1 MIISLTPWS
10 ITTLLYG
17 PAKDVQSKQKQKHL
31 GVAKLK
37 TNDHWS
43 WVFDDIQLQSSVNST
58 FRSED
63 KISHPL

>member
-17 PAKDVQSKQKQKHL
+17 PAKDVQSKQNKNR
-31 GVAKLK
+31 VAKLK

-43 WVFDDIQLQSSVNST
+43 RVFDDIQLQSSVNST
-58 FRSED
+58 FRSEE